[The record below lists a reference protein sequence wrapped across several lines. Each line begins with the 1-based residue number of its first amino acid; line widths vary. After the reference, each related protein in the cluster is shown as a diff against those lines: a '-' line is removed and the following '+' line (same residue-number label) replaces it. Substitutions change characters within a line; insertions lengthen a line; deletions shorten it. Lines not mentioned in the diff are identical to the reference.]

1 MNLGLPVE
9 LRIVR
14 TDRRKTLLIEV
25 DNPVVTVKV
34 PKTLSEER
42 LEALLMKRRI
52 WIKDKLEKQEEMPPL
67 RPKEYVNGESFAY
80 LGKTYRLKIIDGSND
95 DPVKLRKGYLEVP
108 VANEEDHE
116 GRESS
121 IKDSLTEWYSSH
133 ALSRLKNKCSRYA
146 KVLGV
151 EPGSIKVDDY
161 KTRWGSCSSS
171 GNLSF
176 NWRVILAPHS
186 IVDYVV
192 VHELCH
198 ILEHNHSDKYW
209 KHVANII
216 PNYKE
221 CREWLKRHGAYLLV

>member
-34 PKTLSEER
+34 PKTLSNKR

-52 WIKDKLEKQEEMPPL
+52 WIKDKLQKQEEMPPL
-67 RPKEYVNGESFAY
+67 RPKEYVNGEAFAY
-80 LGKTYRLKIIDGSND
+80 LGRTYRLKIVDGSND

-108 VANEEDHE
+108 VAKEECHE

-133 ALSRLKNKCSRYA
+133 ALTRLKNKCSRYA
-146 KVLGV
+146 KALGV
-151 EPGSIKVDDY
+151 EPASIKVDDY

-176 NWRVILAPHS
+176 NWRIILAPHS
-186 IVDYVV
+186 IVDYIV

-198 ILEHNHSDKYW
+198 MLEHNHSDRYW

-221 CREWLKRHGAYLLV
+221 CREWLKRHGAYLFI